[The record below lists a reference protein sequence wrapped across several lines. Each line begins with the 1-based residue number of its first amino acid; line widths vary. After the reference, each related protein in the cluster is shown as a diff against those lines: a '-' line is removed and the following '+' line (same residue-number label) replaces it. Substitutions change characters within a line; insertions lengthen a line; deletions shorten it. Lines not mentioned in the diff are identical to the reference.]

1 MVIGLEVRSERGMS
15 VIPSLALWRIFNL
28 IFALRSLR
36 VGHSSIARFL
46 AVLPCV
52 RSWLP
57 VANRAAL
64 FWIFSRSNIWFS

>member
-1 MVIGLEVRSERGMS
+1 MVSGLEVRS
-15 VIPSLALWRIFNL
+15 VIPSLALWRIFSL
-28 IFALRSLR
+28 IFALRSLK

-64 FWIFSRSNIWFS
+64 F